1 MPLCWYGECEMGSVI
16 NKDLKKDQ
24 VSNIEW
30 LGKQMRA
37 KTANFEMCTQD
48 TNLEPI
54 RWEDRCGV
62 YAMMGTQQAKALAA
76 LYVWGHKEKNA
87 YKFLINFLANIMF
100 NQAQLDG
107 KGEPKNISL
116 KDLSLLVA
124 RMILEFALDEN
135 LETNFTAKGRL
146 YFAGIGEDRLSYD
159 AYRKSWLKYESE
171 MQLAIYSVRWEVES
185 SIEKYRKNLKRF
197 V

>member
-1 MPLCWYGECEMGSVI
+1 M

-24 VSNIEW
+24 ISNIEW

-37 KTANFEMCTQD
+37 KTANFEICTQD

-54 RWEDRCGV
+54 TWEDRCG
-62 YAMMGTQQAKALAA
+62 AFAKMETQQAKALAA
-76 LYVWGHKEKNA
+76 LHVWGHKEKNA
-87 YKFLINFLANIMF
+87 YELLINYLANIMF

-107 KGEPKNISL
+107 KSDPKHISL
-116 KDLSLLVA
+116 KDLSLLIA

-159 AYRKSWLKYESE
+159 AYRKTWLKYESE
-171 MQLAIYSVRWEVES
+171 MQLAIYSARWEVETC
-185 SIEKYRKNLKRF
+185 IEKYRKNLKRF
-197 V
+197 A